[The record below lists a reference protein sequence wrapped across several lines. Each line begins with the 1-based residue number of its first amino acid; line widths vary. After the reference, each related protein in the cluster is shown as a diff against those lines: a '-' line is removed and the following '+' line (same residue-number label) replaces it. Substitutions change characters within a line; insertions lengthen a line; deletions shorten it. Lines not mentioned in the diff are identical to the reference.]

1 MVHSRNFNCTNRPM
15 GNNMKKVLYLNG
27 GGGMER
33 KPPGK
38 SILKQQA
45 ISPHYSNPLLTDNL
59 IYNLLLKELRSY
71 LWNLLSLSR
80 KALKDTCLKLNRLQE
95 NESAQKKQAIKP

>member
-1 MVHSRNFNCTNRPM
+1 M

-45 ISPHYSNPLLTDNL
+45 ISPHYSNPLLTDNIQFAFKRIKIL
-59 IYNLLLKELRSY
+59 FVEF
-71 LWNLLSLSR
+71 
-80 KALKDTCLKLNRLQE
+80 
-95 NESAQKKQAIKP
+95 IKPI